1 MANSQDKLTP
11 SDEAKLAALEKQL
24 AKEKTASSC
33 AKKGQGTTTAHKN
46 VEKPA
51 TKSTDTF
58 SKETSSNMSKNTA
71 SLTPRKPA
79 TESKGKTSVL
89 WFFTIMNLLVLV
101 AMIGVG
107 YWAWLQWQAQNQQQ
121 TDALTTQQTS
131 MDRQQSSL
139 EQQKNSLEQRQS
151 SLEQQQNSLE
161 QQQNS
166 LEQRQSNIDQSIASN
181 QLAKGDLE
189 QQNQALQT
197 RWQSL
202 IEQLQLTSEQVQT
215 NQRNLADV
223 SGRRPADWLLAEADY
238 LVRMAGRKLWLEH
251 DVKTAMMMLQS
262 ADSRIEDLDDPSLL
276 PLRTSLAEDLQNL
289 QQINQVSTSSIAL
302 ALGAMLKQVDHLPL
316 AFFKKPEDKMVD
328 ETVTESIDDW
338 RSNLGRNW
346 REATKN
352 FFSFK
357 KVTAEI
363 KPFMSDQQ
371 QWLSK
376 EQLKFA
382 LMQAQVAVLQENAT
396 LYQQSLQTASGLL
409 IESFDIKKDMVIQ
422 FTDSLSDLQQT
433 DFERTYPEQFNV
445 APVLQDV
452 IEQRL
457 NSRFVNGNN

>member
-1 MANSQDKLTP
+1 MADNQDKLTP

-24 AKEKTASSC
+24 AKEKTPSSF
-33 AKKGQGTTTAHKN
+33 ATKGQGTTAAHKS

-51 TKSTDTF
+51 TKSADTF
-58 SKETSSNMSKNTA
+58 SKETSSNMNKNTA
-71 SLTPRKPA
+71 SSPPRKPA
-79 TESKGKTSVL
+79 AESKEKTPVL

-101 AMIGVG
+101 AMIGAG
-107 YWAWLQWQAQNQQQ
+107 YWAWLQWQTQNQQQ

-139 EQQKNSLEQRQS
+139 EQQQS
-151 SLEQQQNSLE
+151 SLEQQ
-161 QQQNS
+161 
-166 LEQRQSNIDQSIASN
+166 QSNIDQSIASN

-197 RWQSL
+197 RLQSL
-202 IEQLQLTSEQVQT
+202 IEQLQLTSAQVQT
-215 NQRNLADV
+215 NQRNLAVV

-302 ALGAMLKQVDHLPL
+302 ALGAILKQVEHLPL
-316 AFFKKPEDKMVD
+316 AFFKKPEDKVVD

-338 RSNLGRNW
+338 RSNLDRNW

-396 LYQQSLQTASGLL
+396 LYQQSLQTAFGLL

-445 APVLQDV
+445 APMLQDV

-457 NSRFVNGNN
+457 NSRFVNGNNE

>member
-1 MANSQDKLTP
+1 MADNQGKLTP

-24 AKEKTASSC
+24 AKEKTPSSF
-33 AKKGQGTTTAHKN
+33 ATKGQGTTAAHKS

-51 TKSTDTF
+51 TKSADTF

-71 SLTPRKPA
+71 SSPPRKPA
-79 TESKGKTSVL
+79 AESKEKTPVL

-101 AMIGVG
+101 AMIGAG
-107 YWAWLQWQAQNQQQ
+107 YWAWLQWQTQNQQQ

-139 EQQKNSLEQRQS
+139 EQQQS
-151 SLEQQQNSLE
+151 SLEQQ
-161 QQQNS
+161 
-166 LEQRQSNIDQSIASN
+166 QSNIDQSIASN

-197 RWQSL
+197 RLQSL
-202 IEQLQLTSEQVQT
+202 IEQLQLTSAQVQT
-215 NQRNLADV
+215 NQRNLAVV

-302 ALGAMLKQVDHLPL
+302 ALGAILKQVEHLPL
-316 AFFKKPEDKMVD
+316 AFFKKPEDKVVD

-396 LYQQSLQTASGLL
+396 LYQQSLQTALGLL
-409 IESFDIKKDMVIQ
+409 IESFDIKKDLVIQ

-433 DFERTYPEQFNV
+433 DFERTYPEQCNV
-445 APVLQDV
+445 APMLQDV

-457 NSRFVNGNN
+457 NSRFVNGNNE